1 MRTTLALSLLL
12 LAGLC
17 AGPALAL
24 DIGPRTVPV
33 KIFGLVLPIPL
44 TASLD
49 MHTDAAHPAIVAGV
63 DIEKDRAAAQGRPRR
78 HAVPRVLARG
88 KVDRPHRER
97 QYVAVVECAAHGA
110 LAACLSAS
118 ACADRASARRSATT
132 LLSAALVALSAG

>member
-1 MRTTLALSLLL
+1 MVRMAVRGVASLLL

-49 MHTDAAHPAIVAGV
+49 MHTDADHV
-63 DIEKDRAAAQGRPRR
+63 
-78 HAVPRVLARG
+78 
-88 KVDRPHRER
+88 
-97 QYVAVVECAAHGA
+97 A
-110 LAACLSAS
+110 LALTATLMLAPDGLSGRLAS
-118 ACADRASARRSATT
+118 LLRLTRTRSTT
-132 LLSAALVALSAG
+132 ALPAPSMTKGA